1 MEVRFSA
8 YNENHKKRYVRNIS
22 ILGNG
27 GEKKEREKKKKS
39 FFCGLP
45 IKNCNAPATRQKIV
59 VIAIYIV
66 KFYFPLVFAYS
77 LCDKHQTNK

>member
-27 GEKKEREKKKKS
+27 GEKKRERKEKKELLLRFADKKLQ
-39 FFCGLP
+39 CTRNAA
-45 IKNCNAPATRQKIV
+45 KNSRYCDLYREILFSVSVRLFVMRQ
-59 VIAIYIV
+59 A
-66 KFYFPLVFAYS
+66 S
-77 LCDKHQTNK
+77 NK

>member
-27 GEKKEREKKKKS
+27 GEKKEREKKKKELLLR
-39 FFCGLP
+39 FADKKLQCTRNAA
-45 IKNCNAPATRQKIV
+45 KNSRYCDLYREILFSVSVRLFVMRQ
-59 VIAIYIV
+59 A
-66 KFYFPLVFAYS
+66 S
-77 LCDKHQTNK
+77 NK